1 MRDREISLIS
11 YLILSYR
18 KRLTR
23 RRPRVCSARA
33 PPEVPGVVVEHRQ
46 GRGEM
51 FVAMLLQPL
60 GFATHISSSGG
71 RLGVQCDHLS
81 GRSSHTLSCIA
92 ADDNDDAA
100 SNIRPASAC
109 WVKEQ
114 STEMLQRFGSAFED
128 AEDKQYAFENLLL
141 SRSQDA
147 LLDAALLEV
156 ATTSGSRLATRR
168 YPLQLPSKRATVGC
182 FGRLLAEMDDPCSCM
197 EEGCEVGE
205 GCAVSGLSRSKPK
218 AFKSIQEPSEISR
231 AEARRRQLLLL
242 FRWCTY
248 GRGEELQSGGVWKL
262 EGEVLAETGQR
273 RIGQAYGSATSSLT

>member
-1 MRDREISLIS
+1 MFVPKS
-11 YLILSYR
+11 
-18 KRLTR
+18 
-23 RRPRVCSARA
+23 SAVRSPTGTA
-33 PPEVPGVVVEHRQ
+33 REHRL
-46 GRGEM
+46 GLGNAM
-51 FVAMLLQPL
+51 LVAMLLQPL
-60 GFATHISSSGG
+60 GFAAQHGG
-71 RLGVQCDHLS
+71 RLGVQCDNLS
-81 GRSSHTLSCIA
+81 GRSRGHLSCIA
-92 ADDNDDAA
+92 ANDIDDAA
-100 SNIRPASAC
+100 ANIRPASAC
-109 WVKEQ
+109 WIKQQ
-114 STEMLQRFGSAFED
+114 SAEMLQRFGSAFED

-156 ATTSGSRLATRR
+156 ASTSGSRLASRR
-168 YPLQLPSKRATVGC
+168 YPIRLASKRATVGC

-205 GCAVSGLSRSKPK
+205 GCDISGLSRSKPK
-218 AFKSIQEPSEISR
+218 AFKSIQEPSEISS

-273 RIGQAYGSATSSLT
+273 RIGQAYGSATASLS